1 MARKIVSASA
11 LVAGL
16 LVVTPALA
24 QRPQWSADRPDGHAP
39 VGVMADYTL
48 EKGELYVGG
57 RYYRQDFLGTLVG
70 TTPFLQDEVLDFF
83 SVAPLSLDREI
94 HELELRYG
102 LSDDFTLSV
111 SMPFIINNMLSL
123 TEGDE
128 FFETTSNDI
137 GDLSVRVLIDLFEM
151 DLYRMHALV
160 GATVPL
166 GQNLDTDVTP
176 SSGTGQAVL
185 PFPMQTGA
193 GHPDLLGG
201 LAFMTQNEVAS
212 VGAQANVVIRAF
224 DNDRGYRLGD
234 RFEFTVWGAHKIS
247 DWLSVS
253 ARGLFESVGETEG
266 FEPLTDGNA
275 DPSAN
280 PFAQGGERFYMPLGV
295 NLYFQEGLA
304 RGHRIA
310 FEWYYTVHED
320 LNGPQLSVD
329 KTVVVSWQIVFF

>member
-48 EKGELYVGG
+48 EGGRFYVGY
-57 RYYRQDFLGTLVG
+57 RYYRQDFVGTLVG
-70 TTPFLQDEVLDFF
+70 TTPFLSDEVLDLF
-83 SVAPLSLDREI
+83 SVAPLSLDRER

-102 LSDDFTLSV
+102 LSDMFTVSV
-111 SMPFIINNMLSL
+111 SMPFVFNNMLSL
-123 TEGDE
+123 TEGNE

-137 GDLSVRVLIDLFEM
+137 GDLSLRVLIDLFEF
-151 DLYRMHALV
+151 DQYRMHVLL
-160 GATVPL
+160 GATVPT
-166 GQNLDTDVTP
+166 GQTLDRDETP
-176 SSGTGQAVL
+176 SGLDVL

-193 GHPDLLGG
+193 GRPDILGG

-234 RFEFTVWGAHKIS
+234 RFEFTVWGAHKLS

-280 PFAQGGERFYMPLGV
+280 PFAQGGERFYIPIGL

-304 RGHRIA
+304 RNHRIS
-310 FEWYYTVHED
+310 FEWYYSVHED
-320 LNGPQLSVD
+320 LNGPQLSAD
-329 KTVVVSWQIVFF
+329 KTVVFSWQLAF